1 MSVLPDGDGV
11 FRERRTREVDASAEV
26 LWSCVADLGSAPGW
40 YAANRLWAFRHL
52 VDGLVG
58 GPGRRGRPDR
68 PLRRGDPVDGWRVHD
83 VQEGRSLTRRSE
95 HRMPGHALLTYD
107 VLTPVDGAGALLRQR
122 LEWHPPGVGG
132 ETDVVARAAGAR
144 ARDVGDGAQ
153 PRAGSVMPSVTSSV
167 RSGRRRSL
175 V

>member
-58 GPGRRGRPDR
+58 GPGGAVVRTGRCAGATPWTGGGSTTCRRG
-68 PLRRGDPVDGWRVHD
+68 
-83 VQEGRSLTRRSE
+83 
-95 HRMPGHALLTYD
+95 
-107 VLTPVDGAGALLRQR
+107 
-122 LEWHPPGVGG
+122 
-132 ETDVVARAAGAR
+132 AASPGAR
-144 ARDVGDGAQ
+144 STGC
-153 PRAGSVMPSVTSSV
+153 PVTPC
-167 RSGRRRSL
+167 
-175 V
+175 